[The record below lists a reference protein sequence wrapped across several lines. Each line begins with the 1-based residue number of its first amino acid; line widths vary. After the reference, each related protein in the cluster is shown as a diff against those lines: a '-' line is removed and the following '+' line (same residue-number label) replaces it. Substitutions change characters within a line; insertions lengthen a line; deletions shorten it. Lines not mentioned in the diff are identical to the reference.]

1 MSSGNHGFAASH
13 GAGGSGAMRS
23 LRGPSRKP
31 PPLMDPTRERDTAR
45 ILALFKPYRLR
56 LTAVLV
62 LIVVSSGIAIL
73 QPFLLRQALD
83 VGILQHDETVLTLT
97 VLAMIAIAIFTNATS
112 VWQTYM
118 SNVVGQRV
126 MHDLR
131 AAVYQRLQKMS
142 LAFFTRT
149 RTGEVQSRIA
159 NDIGGLDS
167 VVTTTA
173 TTIAQNAT
181 TVIASLVAMCLL
193 DWRLAIIS
201 LVFVPPSVWM
211 TRRVGQIRRR
221 ITTEQ
226 QRRLADMSALVAESL
241 SVSGIMLGKTMGR
254 GEDLAGRFTGESKDI
269 ADLEVRSRMAGRW
282 MMATIQFTFAVQP
295 AIIYWLAGQSFI
307 GSSISIGTVVAFTTL
322 QIRLLFPIQS
332 LLGVQ
337 ADMQTSLA
345 LFDRIF
351 EYLDLPVDIVEA
363 EHPVE
368 LRPTELLGEVRFE
381 GVSFRYGANGDESW
395 TLRDVDLVVPAG
407 TRTAVVGETGA
418 GKTTLGYLVA
428 RLYEPQ
434 QGRVTIDGVDV
445 RDASLAS
452 LAATVGVVSQETYLF
467 HASVRENLRF
477 ARPDATDEQI
487 EDAARTARIHNLIA
501 SLPDGYDTVVGE
513 RGYRFSG
520 GEKQRM
526 AIART
531 VLRNP
536 PVLVLD
542 EATSSLDTQTEAAVQ
557 AELER
562 LAEGRTTIT
571 IAHRLSTVR
580 DADQIVVL
588 DRGQIVERG
597 THEELMERRG
607 AYAALVARDVT
618 DDIVGGEFIGE
629 ALVSGGRASSELLLV
644 GSLPASSTDEAFR
657 AGAELFGDLVFALPD
672 GETGPRAAWV
682 GYERER
688 LVRPNSDV
696 EVVEETESPT
706 GIPRHAYETPGV
718 QDPRRGGRAPLRD
731 VAADRRC
738 DRVMARVPRVA

>member
-1 MSSGNHGFAASH
+1 MSSGRHGLAASV
-13 GAGGSGAMRS
+13 GAAGTGAMRS
-23 LRGPSRKP
+23 LRGSDRTP
-31 PPLMDPTRERDTAR
+31 PPLMDPTRKRDSHR
-45 ILALFKPYRLR
+45 ILALFRPYRLR
-56 LTAVLV
+56 LSAVLV
-62 LIVVSSGIAIL
+62 LIVIAAGVAML
-73 QPFLLRQALD
+73 SPFLLRRALD
-83 VGILQHDETVLTLT
+83 VGIFEHNNSVLTAS
-97 VLAMIAIAIFTNATS
+97 VLGMLAIAIFTNAAG

-118 SNVVGQRV
+118 SNSVGQRV

-131 AAVYQRLQKMS
+131 TAVYRHLQRMS

-159 NDIGGLDS
+159 NDIGGLES
-167 VVTTTA
+167 VVTSTA
-173 TTIAQNAT
+173 TSIASNVT
-181 TVIASLVAMCLL
+181 TVIASLVAMLLL
-193 DWRLAIIS
+193 DWRLALLS

-211 TRRVGQIRRR
+211 TRRVGQVRRQ
-221 ITTEQ
+221 ITSEQ

-254 GEDLAGRFTGESKDI
+254 GEDLADRFRRESKDI

-282 MMATIQFTFAVQP
+282 MMATIQFAFAAQP
-295 AIIYWLAGQSFI
+295 AIIYWLAGQSFL
-307 GSSISIGTVVAFTTL
+307 GTSISIGTVVAFTTL
-322 QIRLLFPIQS
+322 QTRLLFPIQS
-332 LLGVQ
+332 LLSVQ
-337 ADMQTSLA
+337 TDVQSSLA

-351 EYLDLPVDIVEA
+351 EYLDLPVDIVES
-363 EHPVE
+363 EDPVA
-368 LRPTELLGEVRFE
+368 LRPDELLGEVRFE
-381 GVSFRYGANGDESW
+381 GVSFRYGEEDDARW
-395 TLRDVDLVVPAG
+395 TLRDINLVVPAA
-407 TRTAVVGETGA
+407 TRTAIVGETGA

-434 QGRVTIDGVDV
+434 EGRVTIDGVDV
-445 RDASLAS
+445 RNASLAS

-477 ARPDATDEQI
+477 ARPDATDEEI
-487 EDAARTARIHNLIA
+487 EQAARTARIHDLIA
-501 SLPDGYDTVVGE
+501 SLPEGYDTVVGE

-562 LAEGRTTIT
+562 LSEGRTTIT

-588 DRGQIVERG
+588 DEGRIVERG
-597 THEELMERRG
+597 THDELMDMAR

-618 DDIVGGEFIGE
+618 GEE
-629 ALVSGGRASSELLLV
+629 VV
-644 GSLPASSTDEAFR
+644 GS
-657 AGAELFGDLVFALPD
+657 
-672 GETGPRAAWV
+672 
-682 GYERER
+682 
-688 LVRPNSDV
+688 
-696 EVVEETESPT
+696 
-706 GIPRHAYETPGV
+706 
-718 QDPRRGGRAPLRD
+718 
-731 VAADRRC
+731 
-738 DRVMARVPRVA
+738 

>member
-1 MSSGNHGFAASH
+1 
-13 GAGGSGAMRS
+13 MRS
-23 LRGPSRKP
+23 LRGTSRKP
-31 PPLMDPTRERDTAR
+31 PPLMDPTRERDTHR
-45 ILALFKPYRLR
+45 ILALFQPYRFR
-56 LTAVLV
+56 LAAVLV
-62 LIVVSSGIAIL
+62 LIVVSAGIAIL
-73 QPFLLRQALD
+73 QPFLLRTALD
-83 VGILQHDETVLTLT
+83 VGIFQHNETVLTET
-97 VLAMIAIAIFTNATS
+97 VLAMIAIAVFTNASS

-131 AAVYQRLQKMS
+131 AAVYQKLQKMS

-173 TTIAQNAT
+173 TTIAQNTT
-181 TVIASLVAMCLL
+181 TVVASLVAMCLL

-226 QRRLADMSALVAESL
+226 QRRLADLSALVAESL

-254 GEDLAGRFTGESKDI
+254 GEDLADRFAGESKGI

-307 GSSISIGTVVAFTTL
+307 GHTVTIGTVVAFTTL
-322 QIRLLFPIQS
+322 QTRLLFPIQS

-351 EYLDLPVDIVEA
+351 EYLDLPVDIVES

-368 LRPTELLGEVRFE
+368 LRPNELLGEVRFE
-381 GVSFRYGANGDESW
+381 AVSFRYGANGDDTW

-434 QGRVTIDGVDV
+434 EGRVTIDGVDV

-477 ARPDATDEQI
+477 ARPGASDDEI
-487 EDAARTARIHNLIA
+487 EEAARTARIHNLIA

-588 DRGQIVERG
+588 DRGRIVERG
-597 THEELMERRG
+597 THDELMERRS

-618 DDIVGGEFIGE
+618 DVID
-629 ALVSGGRASSELLLV
+629 
-644 GSLPASSTDEAFR
+644 
-657 AGAELFGDLVFALPD
+657 
-672 GETGPRAAWV
+672 
-682 GYERER
+682 
-688 LVRPNSDV
+688 
-696 EVVEETESPT
+696 EVV
-706 GIPRHAYETPGV
+706 G
-718 QDPRRGGRAPLRD
+718 D
-731 VAADRRC
+731 
-738 DRVMARVPRVA
+738 

>member
-1 MSSGNHGFAASH
+1 
-13 GAGGSGAMRS
+13 MRS
-23 LRGPSRKP
+23 LRRPDQKP
-31 PPLMDPTRERDTAR
+31 PPLMDPERERDGRR
-45 ILALFKPYRLR
+45 IIALFAPYRGR
-56 LTAVLV
+56 LAAVLG
-62 LIVVSSGIAIL
+62 LIVFSAGLSML
-73 QPFLLRQALD
+73 SPFLLRAVLD
-83 VGILQHDETVLTLT
+83 EGIFKHNTTLLTEL
-97 VLAMIAIAIFTNATS
+97 VVAMIAIAIVSAVFS
-112 VWQTYM
+112 VWQTYI
-118 SNVVGQRV
+118 SNAIGQRV

-131 AAVYQRLQKMS
+131 AAVYRRLQQMS

-159 NDIGGLDS
+159 NDIGGLEN
-167 VVTTTA
+167 VVTNTA

-181 TVIASLVAMCLL
+181 TVIASVVAMCLL
-193 DWRLAIIS
+193 DWRLAVIS
-201 LVFVPPSVWM
+201 LIFVPLFVYM
-211 TRRVGQIRRR
+211 TRRVGKLRRK

-254 GEDLAGRFTGESKDI
+254 GEDLAGRFTRESRDI

-282 MMATIQFTFAVQP
+282 VMSTIQMTFAIQP
-295 AIIYWLAGQSFI
+295 AIVYWLAGQSI
-307 GSSISIGTVVAFTTL
+307 GGHVISIGTIVAFTTV
-322 QIRLLFPIQS
+322 QARLLFPIQQ
-332 LLGVQ
+332 LLGVG
-337 ADMQTSLA
+337 ADVEASLA

-351 EYLDLPVDIVEA
+351 EYLDLPIDIVESSS
-363 EHPVE
+363 PVE
-368 LRPTELLGEVRFE
+368 LRPEELLGEVRFE
-381 GVSFRYGANGDESW
+381 GVSFRYGANGSEEW
-395 TLRDVDLVVPAG
+395 TLRDIELVVPAG

-434 QGRVTIDGVDV
+434 EGRVTIDGVDV

-477 ARPDATDEQI
+477 ARPDASDEEI
-487 EDAARTARIHNLIA
+487 EEAAKTARIHALIT
-501 SLPDGYDTVVGE
+501 SLPDGYDTIVGE

-588 DRGQIVERG
+588 DHGRIVERG
-597 THEELMERRG
+597 SHEELLER
-607 AYAALVARDVT
+607 
-618 DDIVGGEFIGE
+618 GGLYS
-629 ALVSGGRASSELLLV
+629 ALVS
-644 GSLPASSTDEAFR
+644 
-657 AGAELFGDLVFALPD
+657 
-672 GETGPRAAWV
+672 
-682 GYERER
+682 
-688 LVRPNSDV
+688 
-696 EVVEETESPT
+696 
-706 GIPRHAYETPGV
+706 
-718 QDPRRGGRAPLRD
+718 RD
-731 VAADRRC
+731 VAEQP
-738 DRVMARVPRVA
+738 VEG

>member
-1 MSSGNHGFAASH
+1 MGAQHGSP
-13 GAGGSGAMRS
+13 GTGAMRS
-23 LRGPSRKP
+23 LRGGNGKKP
-31 PPLMDPTRERDTAR
+31 PPLMDPSRERDRSR
-45 ILALFKPYRLR
+45 ILALFKPYRVR
-56 LTAVLV
+56 LTVVLSM
-62 LIVVSSGIAIL
+62 IVFSAGLSML
-73 QPFLLRQALD
+73 QPFLLRGVLD
-83 VGILQHDETVLTLT
+83 KGLFEHNDKLLTEL
-97 VLAMIAIAIFTNATS
+97 VLAMIVIAIITAAFS
-112 VWQTYM
+112 VWQTYL

-131 AAVYQRLQKMS
+131 AAVYQRLQRMS

-159 NDIGGLDS
+159 NDIGGLDN

-181 TVIASLVAMCLL
+181 TVIAAIVAMCLL
-193 DWRLAIIS
+193 DWRLALIS
-201 LVFVPPSVWM
+201 LIFVPLFVYL
-211 TRRVGQIRRR
+211 TRRVGKVRRK

-226 QRRLADMSALVAESL
+226 QRRLADLSALVAESL

-254 GEDLAGRFTGESKDI
+254 GRDLADRFTGESQDI

-282 MMATIQFTFAVQP
+282 VMSTIQMTFAIQP
-295 AIIYWLAGQSFI
+295 AIIYWLAGQSFN
-307 GSSISIGTVVAFTTL
+307 GHTLSIGTVVAFTTL
-322 QIRLLFPIQS
+322 QTRLLFPIQS
-332 LLGVQ
+332 LLGVG
-337 ADMQTSLA
+337 ADMEASLA

-351 EYLDLPVDIVEA
+351 EYLDLPIDIVEA
-363 EHPVE
+363 DQPVP
-368 LRPTELLGEVRFE
+368 LRPDELLGEVRFE
-381 GVSFRYGANGDESW
+381 GVSFRYAANGEDGW
-395 TLRDVDLVVPAG
+395 TLKGIDVVVPAG
-407 TRTAVVGETGA
+407 TRTAIVGETGA

-434 QGRVTIDGVDV
+434 EGRVTIDGVDV
-445 RDASLAS
+445 RDASMES

-477 ARPDATDEQI
+477 ARPDATDAEI
-487 EDAARTARIHNLIA
+487 EDAARTARIHELIA

-536 PVLVLD
+536 PVLILD

-571 IAHRLSTVR
+571 IAHRLSTIR

-588 DRGQIVERG
+588 DHGQIAERG
-597 THEELMERRG
+597 THEELLERSG
-607 AYAALVARDVT
+607 LYAALVTRDIT
-618 DDIVGGEFIGE
+618 QQPI
-629 ALVSGGRASSELLLV
+629 R
-644 GSLPASSTDEAFR
+644 
-657 AGAELFGDLVFALPD
+657 
-672 GETGPRAAWV
+672 
-682 GYERER
+682 
-688 LVRPNSDV
+688 
-696 EVVEETESPT
+696 
-706 GIPRHAYETPGV
+706 
-718 QDPRRGGRAPLRD
+718 
-731 VAADRRC
+731 
-738 DRVMARVPRVA
+738 

>member
-1 MSSGNHGFAASH
+1 MSSGGRGEFGRGFSASH
-13 GAGGSGAMRS
+13 GAAAPGSMRS
-23 LRGPSRKP
+23 LRGGSPSDRKQ
-31 PPLMDPTRERDTAR
+31 PPLMDPSRERDRHR
-45 ILALFKPYRLR
+45 ILALFRPYRAR

-62 LIVVSSGIAIL
+62 LIVFSAGISML
-73 QPFLLRQALD
+73 TPFLLRDVLD
-83 VGILQHDETVLTLT
+83 EGIAKHNTTLLTWLT
-97 VLAMIAIAIFTNATS
+97 IAMIAIAIATSAFS
-112 VWQTYM
+112 VWQTYI
-118 SNVVGQRV
+118 SNSVGQRV

-131 AAVYQRLQKMS
+131 AAVYQRLQRMS

-181 TVIASLVAMCLL
+181 TVIAAIIAMCLL
-193 DWRLAIIS
+193 DWRLAVIS
-201 LVFVPPSVWM
+201 LVFVPLFVWL
-211 TRRVGQIRRR
+211 TRRVGKVRRR
-221 ITTEQ
+221 ITTVQ
-226 QRRLADMSALVAESL
+226 QRRLADLSALVAESL

-254 GEDLAGRFTGESKDI
+254 GADLGDRFTNESQEI

-282 MMATIQFTFAVQP
+282 VMSTIQMTFAIQP
-295 AIIYWLAGQSFI
+295 AIIYWLAGQSL
-307 GSSISIGTVVAFTTL
+307 GGESISLGTAVAFATL
-322 QIRLLFPIQS
+322 STRLLFPIQS
-332 LLGVQ
+332 LLGVS
-337 ADMQTSLA
+337 ADMEASLA

-351 EYLDLPVDIVEA
+351 EYLDLPIEIVEA
-363 EHPVE
+363 EHPVT
-368 LRPTELLGEVRFE
+368 LRPSELLGEVRFE
-381 GVSFRYGANGDESW
+381 GVSFRYGANGDHAW
-395 TLRDVDLVVPAG
+395 TIRDVDLVVPAG

-434 QGRVTIDGVDV
+434 EGRVTIDGVDV
-445 RDASLAS
+445 REASLAS
-452 LAATVGVVSQETYLF
+452 LAATVGVVAQETYLF

-477 ARPDATDEQI
+477 AKPDATDEEI
-487 EDAARTARIHNLIA
+487 EDAARTARVHDLIE

-542 EATSSLDTQTEAAVQ
+542 EATSSLDTQTEYAVQ

-562 LAEGRTTIT
+562 LAQGRTTIT

-588 DRGQIVERG
+588 EKGRIIERG
-597 THEELMERRG
+597 THDELIERGG

-618 DDIVGGEFIGE
+618 EE
-629 ALVSGGRASSELLLV
+629 A
-644 GSLPASSTDEAFR
+644 
-657 AGAELFGDLVFALPD
+657 
-672 GETGPRAAWV
+672 
-682 GYERER
+682 
-688 LVRPNSDV
+688 V
-696 EVVEETESPT
+696 E
-706 GIPRHAYETPGV
+706 G
-718 QDPRRGGRAPLRD
+718 
-731 VAADRRC
+731 
-738 DRVMARVPRVA
+738 

>member
-1 MSSGNHGFAASH
+1 
-13 GAGGSGAMRS
+13 MRS
-23 LRGPSRKP
+23 LRGPDRAP
-31 PPLMDPTRERDTAR
+31 PPLMDPTRSRDGRR
-45 ILALFKPYRLR
+45 ILALFRPYRMR
-56 LTAVLV
+56 LAAVLV
-62 LIVVSSGIAIL
+62 LIVASAGASFYN
-73 QPFLLRQALD
+73 PFLLRDALD
-83 VGILQHDETVLTLT
+83 SGIFKHNEGVLTRS
-97 VLAMIAIAIFTNATS
+97 VLGMIAIAIFTAATG
-112 VWQTYM
+112 VWQTFM
-118 SNVVGQRV
+118 SNQVGQRV

-131 AAVYQRLQKMS
+131 TAVYQHLQKMS

-159 NDIGGLDS
+159 NDIGGLES

-173 TTIAQNAT
+173 TSITSNVT
-181 TVIASLVAMCLL
+181 TVIASLVAMCIL
-193 DWRLAIIS
+193 DLRLAAIS

-211 TRRVGQIRRR
+211 TRRVGRMRRR

-254 GEDLAGRFTGESKDI
+254 GGDLADRFTGESKDI

-282 MMATIQFTFAVQP
+282 MMATIQFAFAAQP
-295 AIIYWLAGQSFI
+295 AVIYWLAGQSFL
-307 GSSISIGTVVAFTTL
+307 GKSISIGTVVAFTTL
-322 QIRLLFPIQS
+322 QTRLLFPIQS

-337 ADMQTSLA
+337 TDVQSSLA

-351 EYLDLPVDIVEA
+351 EYLDLPVEIVEA
-363 EHPVE
+363 ADPVE
-368 LRPTELLGEVRFE
+368 VRPSEVLGEVRFE
-381 GVSFRYGANGDESW
+381 DVSFRYDGGDDDHW
-395 TLRDVDLVVPAG
+395 TLRDVELVVPAG

-434 QGRVTIDGVDV
+434 EGRVTIDGVDV

-452 LAATVGVVSQETYLF
+452 LAGTVGVVSQETYLF

-477 ARPDATDEQI
+477 ARPDATDEEI
-487 EDAARTARIHNLIA
+487 EEAARTARIHALID
-501 SLPDGYDTVVGE
+501 SLPEGYDTVVGE

-580 DADQIVVL
+580 DAEQIVVL
-588 DRGQIVERG
+588 DHGRIVERG
-597 THEELMERRG
+597 THEELMERGG
-607 AYAALVARDVT
+607 AYAALVARDLT
-618 DDIVGGEFIGE
+618 DEVVGE
-629 ALVSGGRASSELLLV
+629 AS
-644 GSLPASSTDEAFR
+644 
-657 AGAELFGDLVFALPD
+657 
-672 GETGPRAAWV
+672 
-682 GYERER
+682 
-688 LVRPNSDV
+688 
-696 EVVEETESPT
+696 
-706 GIPRHAYETPGV
+706 
-718 QDPRRGGRAPLRD
+718 
-731 VAADRRC
+731 
-738 DRVMARVPRVA
+738 